1 MDIKFLGQPYENY
14 TSLVNFINEATK
26 NGNTELKIA
35 VAWAKRSG
43 LGRIWDALQDFRNA
57 GGYITLIVGV
67 SEGGASKE
75 GLELAAQIA
84 DESYIF
90 HDPQRTFHPKVYF
103 ASSHDTNSLLVGSS
117 NLTAGGL
124 GWNYESSLWIN
135 WGNKENNDLQK
146 AVLAWFNQLISQEG
160 SCRTLNVDLIE
171 RIEKSPDIFLINE
184 GKSSRV
190 DPLKTKNKSTPP
202 EDNDSAVISA
212 VEGIFKT
219 VEPSKIT
226 KLPPLSSELDIF
238 KGLSSRGE
246 HNVNISVSLPD
257 EDNIQYRWF
266 RKLDNTAAQQVRSP
280 KSNPTGNLRLTQGE
294 FNIDHKVYFR
304 NCFFDKLPWHSNN
317 KKPDEQEVYIAFHV
331 WFADSYLGEKYLR
344 ISHYARRIAD
354 QGNVPTVLHWG
365 EIGQKLREHNYV
377 GKYITLERTL
387 DSEFHL
393 IISDMPRGSCH
404 V

>member
-1 MDIKFLGQPYENY
+1 M
-14 TSLVNFINEATK
+14 
-26 NGNTELKIA
+26 
-35 VAWAKRSG
+35 
-43 LGRIWDALQDFRNA
+43 
-57 GGYITLIVGV
+57 
-67 SEGGASKE
+67 
-75 GLELAAQIA
+75 
-84 DESYIF
+84 
-90 HDPQRTFHPKVYF
+90 
-103 ASSHDTNSLLVGSS
+103 
-117 NLTAGGL
+117 
-124 GWNYESSLWIN
+124 
-135 WGNKENNDLQK
+135 
-146 AVLAWFNQLISQEG
+146 
-160 SCRTLNVDLIE
+160 
-171 RIEKSPDIFLINE
+171 
-184 GKSSRV
+184 

-317 KKPDEQEVYIAFHV
+317 KNLMSKKFILRSMFGSLILIWEKNISELATMSAVLQIRVMYLLCYI
-331 WFADSYLGEKYLR
+331 GEK
-344 ISHYARRIAD
+344 
-354 QGNVPTVLHWG
+354 
-365 EIGQKLREHNYV
+365 
-377 GKYITLERTL
+377 
-387 DSEFHL
+387 
-393 IISDMPRGSCH
+393 
-404 V
+404 